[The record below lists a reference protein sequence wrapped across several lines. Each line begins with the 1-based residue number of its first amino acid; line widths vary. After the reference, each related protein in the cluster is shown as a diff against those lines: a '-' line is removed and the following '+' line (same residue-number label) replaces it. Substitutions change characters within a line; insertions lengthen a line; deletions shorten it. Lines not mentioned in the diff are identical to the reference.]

1 MIRNSI
7 YPSINSE
14 NQNSKQ
20 NTFGKKY
27 KNVMEE
33 TNAFVL
39 VANTHPACRDALLKY
54 LDDPEMIEINNSD
67 SFSVTA
73 N

>member
-1 MIRNSI
+1 
-7 YPSINSE
+7 
-14 NQNSKQ
+14 
-20 NTFGKKY
+20 
-27 KNVMEE
+27 MEE

-39 VANTHPACRDALLKY
+39 VANTHPACRDALLNY

-73 N
+73 SELKLLPLGVNF

>member
-1 MIRNSI
+1 
-7 YPSINSE
+7 
-14 NQNSKQ
+14 
-20 NTFGKKY
+20 
-27 KNVMEE
+27 MEE

-39 VANTHPACRDALLKY
+39 VANTHPACRDALLNY

-73 N
+73 CELKLLPLGVKFRTLF